1 MAATNE
7 PFVNLDTDDSFSVSS
22 LSMTDTLDP
31 VLPHASA
38 SVPHVDVW
46 VRDCDDPVSLAHA
59 NLAYNRVDVR
69 VSAMAYASMVSQ
81 QAIIRLCSIHAIL
94 SRCLAN
100 RSSARAPR
108 QLTSLRH
115 RPLQGQKRRL

>member
-1 MAATNE
+1 MIIYHEQTPIGSAPFYCSPYNMAATNE
-7 PFVNLDTDDSFSVSS
+7 PFVNVDTDDSFSVSS

-59 NLAYNRVDVR
+59 NL
-69 VSAMAYASMVSQ
+69 S
-81 QAIIRLCSIHAIL
+81 
-94 SRCLAN
+94 
-100 RSSARAPR
+100 
-108 QLTSLRH
+108 
-115 RPLQGQKRRL
+115 